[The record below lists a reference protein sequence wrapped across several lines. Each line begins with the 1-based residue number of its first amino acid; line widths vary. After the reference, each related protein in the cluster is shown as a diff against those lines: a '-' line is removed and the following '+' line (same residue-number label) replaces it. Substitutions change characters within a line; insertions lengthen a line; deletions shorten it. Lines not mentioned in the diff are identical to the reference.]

1 MSNKELTAEHI
12 RPGRTYRPHVD
23 VVETDADIRLWA
35 DMPGVDESSV
45 EVHLKEDVLSIEGR
59 VSTEDYAELMPLYT
73 EYKVGNY
80 AQRFAVSPTIDS
92 DAIRAT
98 MRHGVL
104 ELVLPKLAEA
114 RPRRIDVTAS

>member
-1 MSNKELTAEHI
+1 MSNTELTAEHI

-73 EYKVGNY
+73 EYRVGNY
-80 AQRFAVSPTIDS
+80 AQRFTVSPTIDS

>member
-1 MSNKELTAEHI
+1 MIKQ
-12 RPGRTYRPHVD
+12 
-23 VVETDADIRLWA
+23 
-35 DMPGVDESSV
+35 
-45 EVHLKEDVLSIEGR
+45 LKENFTQVWSTTRFDNDELS
-59 VSTEDYAELMPLYT
+59 
-73 EYKVGNY
+73 NY
-80 AQRFAVSPTIDS
+80 AQRFTVSPTIDS

>member
-1 MSNKELTAEHI
+1 MSNTELTAEHI

-45 EVHLKEDVLSIEGR
+45 EVQLKEDVLSIEGR

-73 EYKVGNY
+73 EYRVGNY
-80 AQRFAVSPTIDS
+80 AQRFTVSPTIDS